1 MSKMQAFQDF
11 VVSQEDGQDVFDIFT
26 LIHEISKR
34 EGIDLDDMK
43 KSYGNFDLWCE
54 HKNLPDIDSNG
65 KQRNTSKIWFQEYQ
79 DDIQRGLWIC
89 PEHCSFLSFLTDHY
103 TCIFDDV
110 DTIYL
115 DYLMEQAQK
124 EDMKQYGKLDYR
136 TQAVNILMKHLDNE
150 FLFTNEEC

>member
-1 MSKMQAFQDF
+1 MSKMQAFQAF
-11 VVSQEDGQDVFDIFT
+11 VVSQEDGQDVFNIFP
-26 LIHEISKR
+26 LIHEISAR
-34 EGIDLDDMK
+34 ENINLDDMK
-43 KSYGNFDLWCE
+43 NSSDNFELWCE
-54 HKNLPDIDSNG
+54 HKNLPQVDSEG
-65 KQRNTSKIWFQEYQ
+65 KSRRNSHIWCAQYQ
-79 DDIQRGLWIC
+79 HEIRDKMWFR

-150 FLFTNEEC
+150 FLFTNE

>member
-11 VVSQEDGQDVFDIFT
+11 VVSQEDGQDVFNIFP
-26 LIHEISKR
+26 LIHEISAR
-34 EGIDLDDMK
+34 ENINLDDMK
-43 KSYGNFDLWCE
+43 NSSDNFELWCE
-54 HKNLPDIDSNG
+54 HKKLPQVDSEG
-65 KQRNTSKIWFQEYQ
+65 KSRRNSHIWCAQYQ
-79 DDIQRGLWIC
+79 HEIRDNTWFR
-89 PEHCSFLSFLTDHY
+89 PEHCSFLSFFTEHY
-103 TCIFDDV
+103 TCIFGDV

-150 FLFTNEEC
+150 FLFTNE